1 MAQESE
7 LRAKFSTLNVNA
19 MEFVPSFL
27 SSTTTNNNQLPDTAM
42 AAATTDNDQSPVV
55 ATPPS
60 TLPITPTTNSANDS
74 PNTTNTSS
82 PADPMAPGG
91 THPETEEKQAAAE
104 NGMYVDLTYCA
115 VEWGFFASGRDR
127 KI

>member
-1 MAQESE
+1 MAQESQ

-19 MEFVPSFL
+19 MEFVPTWST
-27 SSTTTNNNQLPDTAM
+27 SSSTTNNNQLQDTAVAASATANPP
-42 AAATTDNDQSPVV
+42 AAATTDSDQSPTG

-82 PADPMAPGG
+82 PADPMVPAA
-91 THPETEEKQAAAE
+91 EEKVAAE
-104 NGMYVDLTYCA
+104 NGRSGQRVG
-115 VEWGFFASGRDR
+115 GFCFILSSRH
-127 KI
+127 